1 MKSRFA
7 CAILT
12 VASSLLAACEQ
23 APTAPR
29 LAAGD
34 QPSFIT
40 HGTLDGDAHPGV
52 VLVVIDV
59 AGVPTWLCSG
69 TLIAPKVVLTAG
81 HCAGEP
87 GEFSGMRIFTE
98 ADVEHG
104 NNNFPFD
111 GPNSVAAV
119 AWHSHPQFTEALFFL
134 HDVGVIELKAAVN
147 LPSSAYG
154 HLPALNQLD
163 ELKAG
168 RSTTFTSVGYGAQK
182 ISGKN
187 EVADLIRM
195 SATPFLVQI
204 DNKFTGDFSL
214 LLSNTGA
221 TGGTCFGDSG
231 GPNFLGGS
239 NVIAGVT
246 SYGPVKNCGAN
257 GGVFRLDRTDVLAF
271 VNQYLPR

>member
-1 MKSRFA
+1 
-7 CAILT
+7 
-12 VASSLLAACEQ
+12 
-23 APTAPR
+23 
-29 LAAGD
+29 
-34 QPSFIT
+34 
-40 HGTLDGDAHPGV
+40 
-52 VLVVIDV
+52 
-59 AGVPTWLCSG
+59 
-69 TLIAPKVVLTAG
+69 
-81 HCAGEP
+81 
-87 GEFSGMRIFTE
+87 
-98 ADVEHG
+98 
-104 NNNFPFD
+104 
-111 GPNSVAAV
+111 
-119 AWHSHPQFTEALFFL
+119 
-134 HDVGVIELKAAVN
+134 
-147 LPSSAYG
+147 
-154 HLPALNQLD
+154 
-163 ELKAG
+163 
-168 RSTTFTSVGYGAQK
+168 VGYGAQK